1 MAATLFRAVGP
12 RELAFVESSGFRALP
27 RPPAWRPSLSLLCEE
42 SYARMLAREWC
53 PLDEGEGRVLR
64 LRVREAFLA
73 RHPAR
78 PVGGTPHLEH
88 RVPAEEVDDL
98 NASLDGPIELV

>member
-1 MAATLFRAVGP
+1 VALLFRAVGP
-12 RELAFVESSGFRALP
+12 REFAFVELSGFRALP
-27 RPPAWRPSLSLLCEE
+27 RPPAWRPFLSLLCGE

-64 LRVREAFLA
+64 LRVGAAFLA

-88 RVPAEEVDDL
+88 PVPAADVDEL
-98 NASLDGPIELV
+98 NASLEGPIEAL